1 MHTSFLNASIQL
13 YCLRPIFVPHLTQLC
28 PGTTYPGYHHM
39 SVYRRVCSAPARSPP
54 SDCAESQDAMQ
65 ARTERKSE

>member
-1 MHTSFLNASIQL
+1 
-13 YCLRPIFVPHLTQLC
+13 
-28 PGTTYPGYHHM
+28 M